1 MTEIGIWEVAKTI
14 VGWMVIPLSGLLA
27 FVMRDYKKHQQRL
40 DNVEK
45 RLAHTEM
52 LVKVIEVKLDDVK
65 DDIKEI
71 KMIIS
76 KIFDMLQEKR

>member
-1 MTEIGIWEVAKTI
+1 
-14 VGWMVIPLSGLLA
+14 
-27 FVMRDYKKHQQRL
+27 MRDYKKHQQRL
-40 DNVEK
+40 DNVE
-45 RLAHTEM
+45 RRVAHTEM